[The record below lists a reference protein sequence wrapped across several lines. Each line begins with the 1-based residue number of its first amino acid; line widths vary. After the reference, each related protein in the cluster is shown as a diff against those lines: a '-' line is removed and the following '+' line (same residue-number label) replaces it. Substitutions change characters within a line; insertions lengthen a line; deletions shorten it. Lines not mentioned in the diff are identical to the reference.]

1 MLIEKAKRASYEAPP
16 YADFPAAE
24 YEDRLERTRQRMEQ
38 ERVDAL
44 VLWDKSNVRYY
55 TGFHSI
61 HWHALSIQPAVLIV
75 PIDRDPL
82 LIVPEFFR
90 GVAEGLTHV
99 ADIRGQDDPHCT
111 EKIRELPVDVA
122 TAVIALG
129 HGRGRIG
136 IEAGRL
142 GGMTVPR
149 PINDID
155 RFRAG
160 LPEAT
165 LVEAT
170 DLIWSVRMIKSR
182 LEVDAV
188 AQATQAVVEAL
199 GRLVAEFRM
208 GMTERDVGILL
219 QEVLVRHA
227 HEIDALNVRCAER
240 RYPMPDTPPF
250 YENVSIEAGDRM
262 VIEPLP
268 MVKGY
273 CGSCC
278 RTFQVGPLS
287 SEAERSVRIIE
298 RSQTAAIDA
307 IGPGVSTAELIGVV
321 EKVFEEEGSPIE
333 IEMIGHGM
341 GLTGHEPPMLTAREP
356 TVLEEGMVLAV
367 EIWKYDVA
375 GFAYGDSLQST
386 KNLGPFG
393 NEDLVVV
400 TADGCERL
408 PAFRKDVL
416 SLPHEPDR

>member
-1 MLIEKAKRASYEAPP
+1 MLIEKTSRTSYPSPP

-24 YEDRLERTRQRMEQ
+24 YKDRIERTHRLMQQ
-38 ERVDAL
+38 DDVDAL
-44 VLWDKSNVRYY
+44 VLWDKSNIRYY

-61 HWHALSIQPAVLIV
+61 HWSALSIQPAVLILPV
-75 PIDRDPL
+75 DRDPV

-99 ADIRGQDDPHCT
+99 ADIRGQDDPHST
-111 EKIRELPVDVA
+111 EKIRELPDDVA
-122 TAVIALG
+122 GAVRDLG
-129 HGRGRIG
+129 CGASRIG

-160 LPEAT
+160 LPDASF
-165 LVEAT
+165 VEAT
-170 DLIWSVRMIKSR
+170 DLIWGARMLKSE
-182 LEVDAV
+182 LEVEAV
-188 AQATQAVVEAL
+188 SLATEAVVKSL
-199 GRLVAEFRM
+199 DKLVASFRL
-208 GMTERDVGILL
+208 GMTERDVGVLL
-219 QEVLVRHA
+219 QEVLVQHA
-227 HEIDALNVRCAER
+227 HEIDALNVRCTEH

-250 YENVSIEAGDRM
+250 YENVSIAEGDRM

-287 SEAERSVRIIE
+287 PESERSVRIIE
-298 RSQTAAIDA
+298 RSQAAAIDA
-307 IGPGVSTAELIGVV
+307 IRPGVNTAELIRVV
-321 EKVFEEEGSPIE
+321 EEVFEDEGSPIE

-375 GFAYGDSLQST
+375 GFAYGDSVQSA

-400 TADGCERL
+400 TDDGCRRL

-416 SLPHEPDR
+416 SLPHRPNR

>member
-1 MLIEKAKRASYEAPP
+1 MLIREPKRKSYPEPP
-16 YADFPAAE
+16 YADFPRAE
-24 YEDRLERTRQRMEQ
+24 YARRVERTHELMAEA
-38 ERVDAL
+38 ELDAL
-44 VLWDKSNVRYY
+44 VLWDKSNIRYY

-61 HWHALSIQPAVLIV
+61 HWHALSIQPAVLVI
-75 PIDRDPL
+75 PRGAEPT

-90 GVAEGLTHV
+90 GVAEGLTHL
-99 ADIRGQDDPHCT
+99 ADIRGQADPHCT
-111 EKIRELPVDVA
+111 ESIRALPDDVA
-122 TAVIALG
+122 DAVRDLG
-129 HGRGRIG
+129 CADGRIG
-136 IEAGRL
+136 IEAGYL

-160 LPEAT
+160 LSEAT

-170 DLIWSVRMIKSR
+170 DLVWAARMIKSE
-182 LEVDAV
+182 LEVEAI
-188 AQATQAVVEAL
+188 AEATQAVVDAL
-199 GRLVAEFRM
+199 DRLVAEFQM

-219 QEVLVRHA
+219 QEVLLRNA
-227 HEIDALNVRCAER
+227 EEIDALNVRCAEA

-250 YENVSIEAGDRM
+250 YKNVAIEQGDRM

-278 RTFQVGPLS
+278 RTFQVGPLGP
-287 SEAERSVRIIE
+287 EAERSVRIIE
-298 RSQTAAIDA
+298 RSQAAAIDA
-307 IGPGVSTAELIGVV
+307 IRPGVSTAELIRVV
-321 EKVFEEEGSPIE
+321 EEVFKEEGSPIE

-356 TVLEEGMVLAV
+356 NVLEEGMVLAV

-400 TADGCERL
+400 TSDGCRRL
-408 PAFRKDVL
+408 PAFRKDIL
-416 SLPHEPDR
+416 SLPHAPGR